1 MEVDKKYC
9 MSSFLMYRAI
19 VDETKCFSKNYLPS
33 HFKLKFPRKAIANSF
48 ELEDTIR
55 NLMKEWT
62 DDGKSALALSGGIDS
77 AVLAKFM
84 PKGSKVYTFQ
94 CIVPGKEVTNE
105 VPQASKYVKE
115 CGLEHEIVKIYWEDM
130 KKYAPLLMKSK
141 GAPIHSIEVQIYKA
155 ALKAK
160 ADGYERLIFGETSDI
175 NYGGL
180 DKFFFSDWTV
190 GNWLER
196 YCYVMPY
203 LALKDFEVIT
213 EPLKVFEKN
222 GIINVHEFLRNFTLK
237 TSMGSYINACK
248 CAEIEFKSPY
258 LMTYLSEPL
267 DYKRIQNGESKYI
280 VREIFKRLYPNMEV
294 PVKISMPRPMNEWFS
309 DWNGPT
315 REEFWEQ
322 CTKYMNG
329 DQKWLVWAL
338 EKFLDICDGK
348 E

>member
-1 MEVDKKYC
+1 
-9 MSSFLMYRAI
+9 
-19 VDETKCFSKNYLPS
+19 
-33 HFKLKFPRKAIANSF
+33 
-48 ELEDTIR
+48 
-55 NLMKEWT
+55 
-62 DDGKSALALSGGIDS
+62 
-77 AVLAKFM
+77 
-84 PKGSKVYTFQ
+84 
-94 CIVPGKEVTNE
+94 
-105 VPQASKYVKE
+105 
-115 CGLEHEIVKIYWEDM
+115 
-130 KKYAPLLMKSK
+130 MKSK

>member
-1 MEVDKKYC
+1 MKIDRKYC

-19 VDETKCFSKNYLPS
+19 VDENKCFTKQYIPK
-33 HFKLKFPRKAIANSF
+33 HFKLDFPRTPIANSL
-48 ELEDTIR
+48 ELEKTIKR
-55 NLMKEWT
+55 LINEWT
-62 DDGKSALALSGGIDS
+62 KDGKAALALSGGIDS

-105 VPQASKYVKE
+105 VPQATKYVKE
-115 CGLEHEIVKIYWEDM
+115 CGLKHEVVRIYWEDM
-130 KKYAPLLMKSK
+130 EKYAPVLMKNK

-160 ADGYERLIFGETSDI
+160 KDGYEKLIFGETSDI

-180 DKFFFSDWTV
+180 DLFFFDDWTV

-203 LALKDFEVIT
+203 LALKDYEVIN
-213 EPLKVFEKN
+213 EPMKLYEKD

-237 TSMGSYINACK
+237 TSMGSYMNACE
-248 CAEIEFKSPY
+248 CAGIKFKSPY

-267 DYKRIQNGESKYI
+267 DCERIRKGESKYL
-280 VREIFKRLYPNMEV
+280 VREIFQRLYPDMKV

-309 DWNGPT
+309 DWNGPS
-315 REEFWEQ
+315 RNEFWTN
-322 CTKYMNG
+322 CTRNMNG
-329 DQKWLVWAL
+329 DQKWLIWAL
-338 EKFLDICDGK
+338 EKFLNICD
-348 E
+348 ENE

>member
-1 MEVDKKYC
+1 MEIDKKYC

-19 VDETKCFSKNYLPS
+19 VDETKCFTEKYTPS
-33 HFKLKFPRKAIANSF
+33 HFKVDFPRTPVANSF
-48 ELEDTIR
+48 ELEITMKK
-55 NLMKEWT
+55 LMEEWT
-62 DDGKSALALSGGIDS
+62 ADGKAALALSGGIDS

-115 CGLEHEIVKIYWEDM
+115 CGIEHEVIEIYWEDM
-130 KKYAPLLMKSK
+130 EKYAPLLMKSK

-160 ADGYERLIFGETSDI
+160 QDGYEKLIFGETSDI

-180 DKFFFSDWTV
+180 DRFFFDDWTV

-203 LALKDFEVIT
+203 LALKDYEVIN
-213 EPLKVFEKN
+213 EPMKPFEKD
-222 GIINVHEFLRNFTLK
+222 GIIDVHEFLRNFTLK
-237 TSMGSYINACK
+237 TSMGSYMNACK
-248 CAEIEFKSPY
+248 CAGIEFKSPY

-280 VREIFKRLYPNMEV
+280 VREIFERLYPNMEV
-294 PVKISMPRPMNEWFS
+294 PVKISMPRPMAEWFS
-309 DWNGPT
+309 DWKGPT
-315 REEFWEQ
+315 RDEFWLQ
-322 CTKYMNG
+322 CTKNMNG

-338 EKFLDICDGK
+338 EKFLNICDEK

>member
-19 VDETKCFSKNYLPS
+19 VDETKCFTKEYIPS
-33 HFKLKFPRKAIANSF
+33 HFKVDFPRIPIANSF
-48 ELEDTIR
+48 ELESTMKD
-55 NLMKEWT
+55 LMKEWT
-62 DDGKSALALSGGIDS
+62 ADGKSALALSGGIDS

-105 VPQASKYVKE
+105 VPQASKYVKK

-130 KKYAPLLMKSK
+130 EKYAPLLMKSK

-160 ADGYERLIFGETSDI
+160 QDGYERLIFGETSDI

-180 DKFFFSDWTV
+180 DKFFFNDWTF

-213 EPLKVFEKN
+213 EPLKLFEKD

-237 TSMGSYINACK
+237 TSMGSYMNACK
-248 CAEIEFKSPY
+248 CAGIEFKSPY

-267 DYKRIQNGESKYI
+267 DYKRIQNGESKYL
-280 VREIFKRLYPNMEV
+280 VREMFKRLYPNMEI
-294 PVKISMPRPMNEWFS
+294 PVKISMPRPMAEWFS
-309 DWNGPT
+309 NWGGPT
-315 REEFWEQ
+315 REEFWKQ
-322 CTKYMNG
+322 CTKNMNG

>member
-19 VDETKCFSKNYLPS
+19 VDETKSFSKKYNPH
-33 HFKLKFPRKAIANSF
+33 HFKVDFPRIPISNSLQ
-48 ELEDTIR
+48 LENSIKDM
-55 NLMKEWT
+55 MKEWT
-62 DDGKSALALSGGIDS
+62 KDGKAALALSGGIDS
-77 AVLAKFM
+77 AILAKFM

-94 CIVPGKEVTNE
+94 CIVPGKKVTNE

-115 CGLEHEIVKIYWEDM
+115 CGLKHEVIEIYWEDM
-130 KKYAPLLMKSK
+130 EKYAPILMKSK

-160 ADGYERLIFGETSDI
+160 QDGYERLIFGETSDI

-180 DKFFFSDWTV
+180 DKFFFKEWTFGDWM
-190 GNWLER
+190 ER

-203 LALKDFEVIT
+203 LALKDYEIVD
-213 EPLKVFEKN
+213 EPIRLYEKN
-222 GIINVHEFLRNFTLK
+222 GIIDVHEFLRNFTLK

-248 CAEIEFKSPY
+248 CADIEFKSPY
-258 LMTYLSEPL
+258 LMTFMSEPL
-267 DYKRIQNGESKYI
+267 DYNRIQKGESKYL
-280 VREIFKRLYPNMEV
+280 VREVFQRLYPNMEV
-294 PVKISMPRPMNEWFS
+294 PVKISMPRPMAEWFAN
-309 DWNGPT
+309 WKGPT
-315 REEFWEQ
+315 RKEFWPQ
-322 CTKYMNG
+322 CTKDMNG

-338 EKFLDICDGK
+338 EKFLNICD